1 MHKRLSLPLVLIAL
15 VLGIVAN
22 VQAGTSKDQFD
33 LKGEVYQAFKIEMK
47 NGANRKLTSVRA
59 GTYRIKV
66 EDHGTIHNF
75 RLIGPGINRA
85 TSIPRRSEGIW
96 TVKLRPGKYTFLC
109 DPHAGQMRG
118 TFRVT

>member
-1 MHKRLSLPLVLIAL
+1 MNRRLLIPLVLVSL
-15 VLGIVAN
+15 VLSVVTSGR
-22 VQAGTSKDQFD
+22 AGTAKDTFA

-47 NGANRKLTSVRA
+47 NSANRKLTTVRA
-59 GTYRIKV
+59 GTYRMKV

-85 TSIPRRSEGIW
+85 TSIPGRSEAIW
-96 TVKLRPGKYTFLC
+96 TVKLKPGKYTFLC
-109 DPHAGQMRG
+109 DPHAGSMRG